1 MKKII
6 EEFRKKNIDTTLVE
20 RRLTTRLQECAK
32 ELTKAKKAWND
43 STIQVI
49 SREQVI
55 ETLESLLDTISD
67 EINRCPAQL
76 ETLGWLM
83 ECYWAN
89 EQNKL
94 RLQKL
99 KGSDI

>member
-6 EEFRKKNIDTTLVE
+6 EEFKKKNIDTTIIE
-20 RRLTTRLQECAK
+20 RKLTARIQECAK
-32 ELTKAKKAWND
+32 ELTKTKKAWND
-43 STIQVI
+43 STIQVVP
-49 SREQVI
+49 RRQVI
-55 ETLESLLDTISD
+55 ETLESLLETISD

-76 ETLGWLM
+76 ETLEWLM
-83 ECYWAN
+83 ECYWTN

-99 KGSDI
+99 KGADI